1 MLQFN
6 GLQREKC
13 ARERSQ
19 DEINR
24 QTHVT
29 CRLRR
34 WLRQTTHLQSMCVL
48 ILHDTNNTNI
58 FLLYEKLSKLKS
70 YTRIYVEECMQ
81 QRYDVHFYLK
91 NKNSTENKRKSDWNR
106 NRYTT
111 KTEKKTRINTRE
123 EEERRKKKLLFLLFE
138 TIWLYVIWDFYFDA
152 CYVAWVYHHL
162 NECVNAEKLFTPVKS
177 STNLIGSSSNE
188 RYLLINLCWTFYSCS
203 ILVDLFPFNYILL
216 LIFVVVAVGK

>member
-6 GLQREKC
+6 GLQKEKC

-34 WLRQTTHLQSMCVL
+34 WLRQTTHLQPMCVL

-81 QRYDVHFYLK
+81 QRYNVNFYLK

-123 EEERRKKKLLFLLFE
+123 EGGKIERKKKKTVDF
-138 TIWLYVIWDFYFDA
+138 VIWNSLTI
-152 CYVAWVYHHL
+152 CYLGFLFWCVLCRLGVSSSKR
-162 NECVNAEKLFTPVKS
+162 ECINAEKLFTPVKS
-177 STNLIGSSSNE
+177 STSNDWIVF
-188 RYLLINLCWTFYSCS
+188 RLSATCW
-203 ILVDLFPFNYILL
+203 
-216 LIFVVVAVGK
+216 

>member
-81 QRYDVHFYLK
+81 HRYDVHFYLK

-111 KTEKKTRINTRE
+111 KTKKKTRINTRE
-123 EEERRKKKLLFLLFE
+123 EEERRKKTVVF
-138 TIWLYVIWDFYFDA
+138 VIWNNLTI
-152 CYVAWVYHHL
+152 CYLGFLFW
-162 NECVNAEKLFTPVKS
+162 CVLCRLGV
-177 STNLIGSSSNE
+177 SSSQRMCKCRKAVYAGQIQYIFDWIFFE
-188 RYLLINLCWTFYSCS
+188 WAL
-203 ILVDLFPFNYILL
+203 LVDKFMLNILFVLNSRW
-216 LIFVVVAVGK
+216 FVSI